1 MATNTAA
8 SLTTHTGNGSTNAFS
23 ISFSFLADN
32 EIDVT
37 VAGVTKTLGTHYT
50 ISGSTITFTS
60 GNTPANGAAIKFQRD
75 TDISAK
81 KVDFSDGSVLTEA
94 DLDANSDQIIF
105 AQQEITDKLAGIEEG
120 ATADQ
125 TAAEIRTLTE
135 SASDSNVFTDADH
148 TKLNA
153 IESQADVTDATNVNA
168 AGAVMNSDLDG
179 KGEILVGNGSGD
191 PTALPVGQN
200 GYVLS
205 VDNTEATG
213 VKWVQQTT
221 GGGGGGGIT
230 DGDKGDITVSNSG
243 TTFTIDDGVV
253 TSAKISDGTIV
264 NADINASAAITGRK
278 ITPTI
283 IKPIQHLYS
292 GSTINFVVTVDQK
305 NAGHRYNGTGS
316 SNGYKID
323 DEFAPLLKLVAGIT
337 YKFDQSDSSNLN
349 HPLRFYLDSNK
360 TTEYTTNVTTNG
372 TAGNSGAYT
381 QIVVTDTT
389 LINLS
394 YQCSSHALMGNTI
407 EIVGRLNS
415 DTLNVKDYGAT
426 GDGSTDDTTAIQN
439 ALNTANAFTP
449 KKGVF
454 VPAGKYKL
462 TNRLLVPHGV
472 SLIGEGMGV
481 TIFDTT
487 TATYSSFTSY
497 SGSGKAVIHTPEPT
511 YTQIADP
518 SADIARNAK
527 SFAIASTSSPSAI
540 AEGDFLLIW
549 NDTDGS
555 FSAHRTYY
563 KAGEILKISD
573 INSTTL
579 YFEGS
584 VVDDYTAS
592 AVDLYK
598 VTYGQQDFKGFT
610 ILCNPAGGSQAFG
623 LIVQGLK
630 HSVIRDVEVLNAPYT
645 GISVQECYDITVDR
659 CHATDNHLENS
670 GEYGLAIGNSQVVSV
685 SNGKFTAA
693 RHGLATGGSSG
704 VGSIPCRFMSFTN
717 NNVTTSDA
725 NGAGNV
731 QAFNLHGNAE
741 YVTISNNTFDGGANI
756 AGDHTI
762 WTGNNMYGKSL
773 NGSAVLATEMVGF
786 SHTFKGNMIRSTMT
800 DGERG
805 VFIDFGGNSEVFQG
819 SGKTKHGGTL
829 VIDGNNF
836 IWDNVDNTRTY
847 TGIIVKNTS
856 FAEAEK
862 IKLIVTNNTT
872 IGQKVKTDNDET
884 QFQNFLQVEWG
895 AGSAWDEINLSNN
908 VVHGGYHVREVGSD
922 PEVAAKNVYV
932 HNNHFKKGYYGIAN
946 NVTDLYSCKGNTFE
960 QFEQYIGCFGE
971 NSDSDNT
978 DYHTKVVHFTDN
990 TLIDCMWGYN
1000 SSSSTRATVTLWR
1013 CQKVYCSNNII
1024 MGNPV
1029 KLRMDQDIGN
1039 LAASHEKGDIITGG
1053 SSGKVATVLGEQGT
1067 FLHIGTTS
1075 RTASAMFPHPSSDSY
1090 IGNWTDGETITA
1102 TGRTDV
1108 TLDGAAPVNTRTY
1121 AFSFLR
1127 VGKLYEYLNIDE
1139 QGFSNY
1145 YSNATQKARLY
1156 DDSGA
1161 LKYKGSGG
1169 TTTTLGAA

>member
-1 MATNTAA
+1 MVSSTGSSQTYTYHKLLAKEADVEQLSNDINDFAARYRVTNGEPNSDNDEGDLIYDKDADKMKVFDST
-8 SLTTHTGNGSTNAFS
+8 TNAFKEVTSVGDYKFLFLCPAGGTGSPTINGNIATYDLREGSTSGSAATVTNAAQLIVS
-23 ISFSFLADN
+23 INGVIQKPNTGTSAPSEGFAMVDSNTIIFGSNLPTGASIFIVQIGSATTLNVPADN
-32 EIDVT
+32 SVST
-37 VAGVTKTLGTHYT
+37 AKLQ
-50 ISGSTITFTS
+50 SGSINNAKVATD
-60 GNTPANGAAIKFQRD
+60 AAID
-75 TDISAK
+75 ST
-81 KVDFSDGSVLTEA
+81 
-94 DLDANSDQIIF
+94 
-105 AQQEITDKLAGIEEG
+105 KLSFTGTGTG
-120 ATADQ
+120 ATA
-125 TAAEIRTLTE
+125 RTI
-135 SASDSNVFTDADH
+135 S
-148 TKLNA
+148 TKLL
-153 IESQADVTDATNVNA
+153 EQ
-168 AGAVMNSDLDG
+168 
-179 KGEILVGNGSGD
+179 
-191 PTALPVGQN
+191 
-200 GYVLS
+200 
-205 VDNTEATG
+205 
-213 VKWVQQTT
+213 
-221 GGGGGGGIT
+221 
-230 DGDKGDITVSNSG
+230 VS
-243 TTFTIDDGVV
+243 
-253 TSAKISDGTIV
+253 
-264 NADINASAAITGRK
+264 
-278 ITPTI
+278 
-283 IKPIQHLYS
+283 
-292 GSTINFVVTVDQK
+292 
-305 NAGHRYNGTGS
+305 
-316 SNGYKID
+316 
-323 DEFAPLLKLVAGIT
+323 
-337 YKFDQSDSSNLN
+337 
-349 HPLRFYLDSNK
+349 
-360 TTEYTTNVTTNG
+360 
-372 TAGNSGAYT
+372 
-381 QIVVTDTT
+381 
-389 LINLS
+389 
-394 YQCSSHALMGNTI
+394 
-407 EIVGRLNS
+407 
-415 DTLNVKDYGAT
+415 VKDYGAT

-439 ALNTANAFTP
+439 ALIAANAFTP

-497 SGSGKAVIHTPEPT
+497 SGSGKAVIHTPAPT

-527 SFAIASTSSPSAI
+527 SFAIASISSPSAI

-579 YFEGS
+579 FFESS

-592 AVDLYK
+592 AVNLYK

-623 LIVQGLK
+623 LIAQGLK
-630 HSVIRDVEVLNAPYT
+630 HSVVRDVEVLNAPYT

-670 GEYGLAIGNSQVVSV
+670 GEYGLSIGNSQVVSV

-704 VGSIPCRFMSFTN
+704 IGSITCRFMSFTN

-725 NGAGNV
+725 NGAGNT
-731 QAFNLHGNAE
+731 QAFNIHGNSE
-741 YVTISNNTFDGGANI
+741 YVTVSNNTFDGGANI
-756 AGDHTI
+756 AGDHTV

-786 SHTFKGNMIRSTMT
+786 SHTFKGNIIRSTMT

-805 VFIDFGGNSEVFQG
+805 VFIDFGGNSEVFEG
-819 SGKTKHGGTL
+819 SGKTKHGGNL
-829 VIDGNNF
+829 VIDGNTL
-836 IWDNVDNTRTY
+836 IWDNIDNTRTY

-872 IGQKVKTDNDET
+872 IGQKVKTDNDGT
-884 QFQNFLQVEWG
+884 QFGSFIMVEWG
-895 AGSAWDEINLSNN
+895 AGSAWEEINISNN
-908 VVHGGYHVREVGSD
+908 VVHGGYHIREVGSD

-932 HNNHFKKGYYGIAN
+932 HNNHFKRGYYCIAN

-960 QFEQYIGCFGE
+960 QFEQYIGSFGE

-990 TLIDCMWGYN
+990 TLIDVMWGYN
-1000 SSSSTRATVTLWR
+1000 SSSSTRASVTLWR

-1029 KLRMDQDIGN
+1029 KLRMDQDIGG

-1067 FLHIGTTS
+1067 FLHIGTTA

-1139 QGFSNY
+1139 QGLNNY
-1145 YSNATQKARLY
+1145 YGTNVTQKARLY